1 MNPLD
6 PHDWFTKA
14 DRDFG
19 LASYTQLHKPEYPDL
34 ICYHCQQAAEKFL
47 KALVIHHGLPLRK
60 THDLEEL
67 LDILTAVESSINQ
80 NFYYE
85 ALKIKNYAVGIRYP
99 DPSGD
104 PTEAD
109 VAEAL
114 LSAEF
119 FRNFAAATLK
129 I

>member
-1 MNPLD
+1 MNPDD
-6 PHDWFTKA
+6 PLSWIVKG
-14 DRDFG
+14 DRD
-19 LASYTQLHKPEYPDL
+19 LALARDMLPNLTTYPDL

-47 KALVIHHGLPLRK
+47 KSLIIHHRLPLRK

-67 LDILTAVESSINQ
+67 LDMLTSVEASIDRS
-80 NFYYE
+80 FYHE

-104 PTEAD
+104 PTETD

-119 FRNFAAATLK
+119 FRNFAASILK